1 MDSEE
6 RPTKMRKLENGEP
19 ENSSANAPSQADIS
33 STASAAQ
40 KEQTISQ
47 EEANTA
53 SSENTEPSLP
63 NPTTTAPLLSS
74 TPSTSTSPPLS
85 KSQQK
90 KLKKRLEWESSA
102 ASRKAF
108 RKEKQTA
115 KRERLRAHKASL
127 PPAPPK
133 PQPPRAIQLPI
144 TILIDCNFDDLMHE
158 GERTSLSSQITRCYS
173 DNKNSGFR
181 AHLAICSFGGRL
193 KERFDEVLKGTYL
206 SWKGVR
212 TFPEGFVEVA
222 EKAKEW
228 MGAEGGGKLK
238 GVFDRPEDP
247 TDEEIEK
254 LKAAGEVV
262 YLTSEATSD
271 LTELKPYS
279 TYIIGGLVDKNRAK
293 GICFKRATQAGIKTA
308 RLPIGEFMEMQSRK
322 VLATNHVNEIMVKW
336 LECGDWAAAFMK
348 AIPKRKG
355 GKLKGEGGE
364 EEDAGEGSKNGGH
377 HEEEG
382 SKNGGDDE
390 GDGGADESGGDDG
403 DGGVAQPVDEEN
415 TGEQQPSLV
424 ADASVK
430 NEIADGSELD
440 VEPVKMEP
448 VAVESAEQD
457 QAAPTHT

>member
-6 RPTKMRKLENGEP
+6 RPTKMRKLENGDP
-19 ENSSANAPSQADIS
+19 ENSSANAQSQADTTTALSAPAHDGQDIS
-33 STASAAQ
+33 H
-40 KEQTISQ
+40 

-53 SSENTEPSLP
+53 PSKATEISLP
-63 NPTTTAPLLSS
+63 TPTTTAPLLSS
-74 TPSTSTSPPLS
+74 TPSTSTSDPPLS

-115 KRERLRAHKASL
+115 KRERLRAQKASL

-144 TILIDCNFDDLMHE
+144 TILIDCAFDDLMHE

-364 EEDAGEGSKNGGH
+364 EDDAGEGGKNGG
-377 HEEEG
+377 EDEKEG
-382 SKNGGDDE
+382 SKN
-390 GDGGADESGGDDG
+390 GGADESGGDDE

-415 TGEQQPSLV
+415 TGEQQPTSG
-424 ADASVK
+424 ADASDSPVK
-430 NEIADGSELD
+430 NEVVKDSELD
-440 VEPVKMEP
+440 VEPVKTEP

-457 QAAPTHT
+457 QAAPTHA